1 MRKLRSCC
9 ASAKF
14 CRGPTWVF
22 GLKLLRVV
30 SVGNLIAMEAGTHWL
45 LWQLADSAFP
55 LGGFAHSAGLEAAL
69 QQGLIE
75 RSDEAAEILRSLVG
89 RAAFGDLPLVNAVL
103 ADPDR
108 LDAVQRRAGAMLLNP
123 VARRAS
129 LAQGRAL
136 IRVAAGTFPGVGAPP
151 PNGDGPLHFAPAF
164 GWLMHRLTVK
174 PDAARRLFLY
184 ITARAGVSAAIR
196 LNLTGPLA
204 GQAMLH
210 ALGPE
215 VDRLATAT
223 ATLGLDDAA
232 ATCPLLDLAHAN
244 HDRLYSRLFQS

>member
-1 MRKLRSCC
+1 M
-9 ASAKF
+9 
-14 CRGPTWVF
+14 
-22 GLKLLRVV
+22 
-30 SVGNLIAMEAGTHWL
+30 MEADAHWL

-55 LGGFAHSAGLEAAL
+55 LGGFAHSAGLEAAV
-69 QQGLIE
+69 QQGLVE
-75 RSDEAAEILRSLVG
+75 RTDHGAAAALGQLIR

-103 ADPDR
+103 ADPDQ

-129 LAQGRAL
+129 LAQGQAL
-136 IRVAAGTFPGVGAPP
+136 IRVAAGAFPSVGAPP
-151 PNGDGPLHFAPAF
+151 PQRDGPLHFAPAF
-164 GWLMHRLTVK
+164 GWLMHRLRAE

-204 GQAMLH
+204 GQALLH
-210 ALGPE
+210 RVGPE
-215 VDRLATAT
+215 VDRLATAA
-223 ATLGLDDAA
+223 ATLGLDDATS
-232 ATCPLLDLAHAN
+232 TCPLLDLAHAN